1 MLAPSLPRDKR
12 GPFRIGSRS
21 GRSPGRDNQLM
32 SRRGRR
38 VRGTGALEAYRR
50 LRSPMPP
57 PERVITDRRRKL
69 ADAAARRE
77 MEEGES
83 ERGRSSGGT

>member
-1 MLAPSLPRDKR
+1 
-12 GPFRIGSRS
+12 
-21 GRSPGRDNQLM
+21 M

-38 VRGTGALEAYRR
+38 VVGKGRLGAYHR

-57 PERVITDRRRKL
+57 PERVIEDRRRKL

-77 MEEGES
+77 MEEGQS